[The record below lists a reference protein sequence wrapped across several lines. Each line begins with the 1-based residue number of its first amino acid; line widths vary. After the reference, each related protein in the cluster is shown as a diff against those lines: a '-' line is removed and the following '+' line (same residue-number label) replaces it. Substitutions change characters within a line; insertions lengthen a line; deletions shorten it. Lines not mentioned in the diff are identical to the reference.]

1 MAILD
6 NDLFLMVDYGRIE
19 FNIKNI
25 MEKRNLSINQLVKKT
40 GLHHNVIKRYY
51 NGENQKYD
59 GDVLAKLCYILNCDL
74 SDIMYY
80 VSPVTK

>member
-1 MAILD
+1 MD
-6 NDLFLMVDYGRIE
+6 NNLFQIVDYGYIE

-25 MEKRNLSINQLVKKT
+25 MDKRRISVNQLVKKT
-40 GLHHNVIKRYY
+40 GLHHNVVKRYY

-59 GDVLAKLCYILNCDL
+59 NDVLAKLCFVLNCKL

-80 VSPVTK
+80 VNPTKK